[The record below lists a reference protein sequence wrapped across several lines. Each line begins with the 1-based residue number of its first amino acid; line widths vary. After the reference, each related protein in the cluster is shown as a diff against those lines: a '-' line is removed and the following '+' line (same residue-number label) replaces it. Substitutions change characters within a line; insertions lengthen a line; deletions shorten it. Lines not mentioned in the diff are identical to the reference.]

1 MYEIVRYT
9 PELKAQWD
17 SFVRKSRNGTFLFLR
32 DYMDYHR
39 QRFTDFSLL
48 IFHKQSLVALLPL
61 NKEADGSVASHSGL
75 TYGGLITDKKG
86 RAEKVMKLF
95 ECLNTWLRDAGIRR
109 VVYRPVPWIYHEMP
123 AEEDLYALFN
133 VCNAR
138 LTAREISSTISQAN
152 KLAFSQSRKD
162 CLRKAKRAGVEV
174 MPCNDFAAFWDILSA
189 NLQQRYIVNPVH
201 SLAEIMALAS
211 LFPHEIRLYAAY
223 LDNEMVA
230 GTVVYVMPRVVHVQ
244 YISASAKGKAVGALD
259 ILFRYLIDEVFVDK
273 PYFDFGKSTEDRG
286 RRLNEPLIFQ
296 KEGFGGRGVCYD
308 TYEWTP

>member
-86 RAEKVMKLF
+86 RAERVMKLF
-95 ECLNTWLRDAGIRR
+95 ECLNTWLRDAGITR
-109 VVYRPVPWIYHEMP
+109 VVYRPVPWIYHQIP

-138 LTAREISSTISQAN
+138 LTAREISSTIAQEN

-162 CLRKAKRAGVEV
+162 CLRKADKAGVKV
-174 MPCNDFAAFWDILSA
+174 TATNDFAAFWDILSS
-189 NLQQRYIVNPVH
+189 NLQQRYAVNPVH

-259 ILFRYLIDEVFVDK
+259 ILFRYLIDEVYVDK

-286 RRLNEPLIFQ
+286 RRLNEQLIFQ

>member
-61 NKEADGSVASHSGL
+61 NKERDGSVTSHSGL

-86 RAEKVMKLF
+86 RAEKVMKMF

-138 LTAREISSTISQAN
+138 LTAREISSTIAQEN

-162 CLRKAKRAGVEV
+162 CLRKADKAGVKV
-174 MPCNDFAAFWDILSA
+174 TATNDLAAFWDILSS
-189 NLQQRYIVNPVH
+189 NLQQRYAVNPVH

-211 LFPHEIRLYAAY
+211 LFPSNIRLYAAY

-230 GTVVYVMPRVVHVQ
+230 GTMVYVMPRVVHVQ

-259 ILFRYLIDEVFVDK
+259 LLFRYLIDEVYVDK

-308 TYEWTP
+308 TYEWVP

>member
-138 LTAREISSTISQAN
+138 LTDREISSTIAQEN

-189 NLQQRYIVNPVH
+189 NLQQRYTVNPVH

>member
-123 AEEDLYALFN
+123 AEEDL
-133 VCNAR
+133 
-138 LTAREISSTISQAN
+138 
-152 KLAFSQSRKD
+152 
-162 CLRKAKRAGVEV
+162 
-174 MPCNDFAAFWDILSA
+174 
-189 NLQQRYIVNPVH
+189 
-201 SLAEIMALAS
+201 
-211 LFPHEIRLYAAY
+211 
-223 LDNEMVA
+223 
-230 GTVVYVMPRVVHVQ
+230 
-244 YISASAKGKAVGALD
+244 
-259 ILFRYLIDEVFVDK
+259 
-273 PYFDFGKSTEDRG
+273 
-286 RRLNEPLIFQ
+286 
-296 KEGFGGRGVCYD
+296 
-308 TYEWTP
+308 

>member
-138 LTAREISSTISQAN
+138 LTAREISSTIAQEN

>member
-95 ECLNTWLRDAGIRR
+95 ECLNTWLRDAGITR

-138 LTAREISSTISQAN
+138 LTAREISSTIAQEN

-162 CLRKAKRAGVEV
+162 CLRKADKAGVKV
-174 MPCNDFAAFWDILSA
+174 TATNDLAAFWDILSS
-189 NLQQRYIVNPVH
+189 NLQQRYAVTPVH
-201 SLAEIMALAS
+201 LLAEIMALAS

-259 ILFRYLIDEVFVDK
+259 LLFRYLIDEVFVDK

-286 RRLNEPLIFQ
+286 RRLNEQLIFQ

>member
-1 MYEIVRYT
+1 
-9 PELKAQWD
+9 
-17 SFVRKSRNGTFLFLR
+17 
-32 DYMDYHR
+32 MDYHR

-138 LTAREISSTISQAN
+138 LTAREISSTIAQEN